1 MCSPI
6 SSSGDNRARQPRP
19 WRVSSILPECL
30 VGINS
35 QMTSNRFGTKD
46 GQSDS
51 ISRPSRQFI
60 SNADI
65 QEQNREPDTPI
76 FCGGP
81 LSVFRAQAASSLS
94 ISGPNTASA
103 VGSPIA
109 PSLISNK
116 SIDMDNPDP
125 ELVQKVGRH
134 LVPEEQPFDSLQ
146 LQSGDITREI
156 YNWQREHRTSEG
168 QVKRGRSRSLDLRP
182 EGHPDV
188 GQARDMLVPGGFR
201 REFVANHD
209 SESVCSHAAL
219 EGQFYGAT
227 ESIRRTSGRSIECS
241 ATNERPQVFTR
252 NFIEFLS
259 LYGHF
264 AGLELEELE
273 DEDEDEEDEEHMAD
287 TDERAPLLRSRQ
299 QQRISQQTKSQAST
313 TETVMLLL
321 KSFVGTG
328 VLFLPRA
335 FYNGGLLFSSV
346 VLVFVSFVSYWCFLL
361 LIEAK
366 HLSKAS
372 SFGDIGGALFGN
384 RTRQIILGS
393 IVVSQI
399 GFASAY
405 IVFVAENL
413 RSFWDNVRLVDM
425 AALLAGS
432 SNNAGNGAILSISTL
447 IVLQLVVFLP
457 LSMIRDIAK
466 LGFTAL
472 VADAFILAGLIY
484 LYTWSGMTLL
494 SHGVADVAMFNS
506 SNWTLF
512 IGTAVFT
519 YEGIGLIIP
528 IQESMRKPQ
537 KFPVILGGV
546 MIGITVI
553 FVSVGALLYAAT
565 GSKVETVI
573 LLNLPR
579 GQLTNTV
586 QLLYSLAIL
595 LSTPLQLFPAIRIL
609 ETAIFVRSGKY
620 SAKVKWQKNIFRFFL
635 VFLTGVV
642 AYWGADDLDKFVALI
657 GSVACVPLVYIY
669 PPILHMKVVVPY
681 SLAFYADVILT
692 VLGACIMGYTSFTTA
707 MSWASS

>member
-1 MCSPI
+1 M
-6 SSSGDNRARQPRP
+6 DTQ
-19 WRVSSILPECL
+19 
-30 VGINS
+30 
-35 QMTSNRFGTKD
+35 D
-46 GQSDS
+46 
-51 ISRPSRQFI
+51 
-60 SNADI
+60 
-65 QEQNREPDTPI
+65 QNREPGTPI
-76 FCGGP
+76 SSGGP
-81 LSVFRAQAASSLS
+81 FSTLRGKLAANLSRSES
-94 ISGPNTASA
+94 NTVSA

-109 PSLISNK
+109 ASLLSNK

-168 QVKRGRSRSLDLRP
+168 QVKRGRSRSFDLRP
-182 EGHPDV
+182 EGHPEV

-201 REFVANHD
+201 REFVATHD
-209 SESVCSHAAL
+209 NESVYSHSAPD
-219 EGQFYGAT
+219 GQSYGAT
-227 ESIRRTSGRSIECS
+227 GSTTMASRRSTEAS
-241 ATNERPQVFTR
+241 APNERPQVFTR

-264 AGLELEELE
+264 AGLELEDIEE
-273 DEDEDEEDEEHMAD
+273 DNEEDEEQLSG
-287 TDERAPLLRSRQ
+287 TDERAPLLRSRH
-299 QQRISQQTKSQAST
+299 QQRLSQQAKGQAST
-313 TETVMLLL
+313 TETVLLLL

-335 FYNGGLLFSSV
+335 FYNGGLLFSSI

-366 HLSKAS
+366 HFSKAT
-372 SFGDIGGALFGN
+372 SFGDIGGALFGD

-413 RSFWDNVRLVDM
+413 RSFWDNVRSVDVSS
-425 AALLAGS
+425 LFAGS
-432 SNNAGNGAILSISTL
+432 SNSAGNGALLSISTL

-484 LYTWSGMTLL
+484 LYSWSGVTLL
-494 SHGVADVAMFNS
+494 TQGVADVRMFNS
-506 SNWTLF
+506 SKWTLF

-537 KFPVILGGV
+537 KFPIVLGSV
-546 MIGITVI
+546 MVGITVI

-620 SAKVKWQKNIFRFFL
+620 SAKVKWQKNIFRFAL

-642 AYWGADDLDKFVALI
+642 AYCGADDLDKFVALI

-669 PPILHMKVVVPY
+669 PPILHMKVAAPY
-681 SLAFYADVILT
+681 SFAFYADA
-692 VLGACIMGYTSFTTA
+692 VLAVFGACIMGYTSFTTA